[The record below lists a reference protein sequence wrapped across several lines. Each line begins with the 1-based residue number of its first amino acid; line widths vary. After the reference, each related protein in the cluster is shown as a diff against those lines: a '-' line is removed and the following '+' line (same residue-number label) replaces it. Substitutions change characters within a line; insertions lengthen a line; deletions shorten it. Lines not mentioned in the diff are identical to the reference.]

1 MEKYNIL
8 ILWLAHVYRSKLTFG
23 ELGEHLLFL
32 PLQLTT
38 AFCVKNNSILTS
50 LVKCSLA
57 MVFKAMVGSH
67 HVWE

>member
-38 AFCVKNNSILTS
+38 AFLLK
-50 LVKCSLA
+50 
-57 MVFKAMVGSH
+57 
-67 HVWE
+67 